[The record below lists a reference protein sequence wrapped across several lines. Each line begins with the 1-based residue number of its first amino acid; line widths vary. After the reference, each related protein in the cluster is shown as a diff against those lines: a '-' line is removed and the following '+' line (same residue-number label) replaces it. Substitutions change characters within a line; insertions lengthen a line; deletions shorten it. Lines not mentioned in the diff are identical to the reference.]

1 MIKLSTLII
10 SNLWIESEVNAF
22 GCTSL
27 ADCPGSRE
35 MLLLIKSGI
44 VESWCNILALYCRL
58 SVYVNF

>member
-10 SNLWIESEVNAF
+10 SNLWMESEVNAF
-22 GCTSL
+22 DCTSL
-27 ADCPGSRE
+27 ADCPGSRQ